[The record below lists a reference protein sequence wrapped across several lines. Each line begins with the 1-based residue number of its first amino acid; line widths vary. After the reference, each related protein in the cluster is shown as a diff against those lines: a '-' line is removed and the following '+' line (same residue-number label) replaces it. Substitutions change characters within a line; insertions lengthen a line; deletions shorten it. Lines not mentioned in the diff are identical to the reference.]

1 MSSSAYDAQARG
13 DRGAYAR
20 YLAGMN
26 ASMQQKVAL
35 TAAYLLGRG
44 TIADMGMGSGA
55 GSHALAALYPGLDV
69 VGVDINP
76 QMVAIA
82 SETYAEPNL
91 RFVVGDI
98 AAPVF
103 EPGTLDAIFDSSVL
117 HHVTSF
123 NAYVLERAADALAVQ
138 AAQLREGGV
147 LIVRDFVAPGGPDRV
162 WLDVAADDGDDGDDP
177 KTCSTAAL
185 LRRFAREFRSLAAAP
200 GFPLSELDA
209 SDGPPLSVG
218 RRRFALSHRH
228 AVEFLLRKDYRTD
241 WVSEVQE
248 EYTYFDQPQFERRY
262 ADLGLRVL
270 ASQPIRNP
278 WIYAHRLVGKTQL
291 WDAETGAAVSLPAT
305 NYVIVGERVAAD
317 DGVRFSAEP
326 CAPIGYLSVEHH
338 RHVRTGAAVDLVRR
352 PHRTIDAIPWFVAD
366 DELFVLARMSYPR
379 PILTV
384 RGPTADNLDGSR
396 SPGWITEPLTFV
408 QDDKPL
414 AQAVEDALEQ
424 RAGIAPAQ
432 ILGFADGPTYYPSP
446 GGLQEQVRAS
456 FVHVRPQAGQRELP
470 DTSGLSSSGRTGAI
484 EAKQLLR
491 AAQVGG
497 LPDARLEAAVHALLR
512 AQARDAGP
520 WIGATL
526 ELATIEGEL
535 ALADPRAPTRPPR
548 RREFART
555 DEGAGYIA
563 RKAATFTERDTDGR
577 QVGSTTLEYVVP
589 ARMSAR
595 TVVALA
601 LLLRDGA
608 PWVGIED
615 DDRPAA
621 QCIEG
626 HSDLWVAPAWRLPAD
641 IGGLD
646 DAHAFIAD
654 RLRDEHD
661 LSIAAL
667 WPLGGH
673 YHPSPGVTPEVVHP
687 FAAAVAAAPSRP
699 SSLRFVPLAALLDAP
714 HWLRDGHLRV
724 TAFRAAHALGLLGP
738 TADTR

>member
-20 YLAGMN
+20 YLQGMN

-55 GSHALAALYPGLDV
+55 GSHALAALYPTLDV

-82 SETYAEPNL
+82 SQTYTEPNL

-98 AAPVF
+98 AAKVF
-103 EPGTLDAIFDSSVL
+103 DDGTLDAIFDSSVL

-123 NAYVLERAADALAVQ
+123 NDYEVDRAADALAVQ
-138 AAQLREGGV
+138 TRQLREGGV
-147 LIVRDFVAPGGPDRV
+147 LIVRDFVAPGAPQDV
-162 WLDVAADDGDDGDDP
+162 WLDVAGDDGDEGDDP
-177 KTCSTAAL
+177 TTCSTAAL
-185 LRRFAREFRSLAAAP
+185 LQRFAREFRSLSPSP
-200 GFPLSELDA
+200 GFALTEVEADE
-209 SDGPPLSVG
+209 GPALAPG
-218 RRRFALSHRH
+218 RRRFALAHRC
-228 AVEFLLRKDYRTD
+228 AVEFLLRKDYRAD

-278 WIYAHRLVGKTQL
+278 WIYANRLVRKARL
-291 WDAETGAAVSLPAT
+291 WDPQSGAAAPLPAT
-305 NYVIVGERVAAD
+305 NYVIVGERVASGT
-317 DGVRFSAEP
+317 GVRFEGEP
-326 CAPIGYLSVEHH
+326 CPPSGYLSVEHH
-338 RHVRTGAAVDLVRR
+338 RHVDTGARVDLVRR
-352 PHRTIDAIPWFVAD
+352 PHRTIDAIPWFQVG

-384 RGPTADNLDGSR
+384 RGPTAHNLDDSR

-414 AQAVEDALEQ
+414 AQAVEDALDR
-424 RAGIAPAQ
+424 RAGLSPSQ
-432 ILGFADGPTYYPSP
+432 IVGFADGPTYYPSP

-456 FVHVRPQAGQRELP
+456 FVHVQPQAGQRQLP

-512 AQARDAGP
+512 SRGRDAGP
-520 WIGATL
+520 WIGAKL
-526 ELATIEGEL
+526 LLHEVEGDLAS
-535 ALADPRAPTRPPR
+535 ADPAARTPTPR
-548 RREFART
+548 RRKFARA
-555 DEGAGYIA
+555 DDGAGYLRRETA
-563 RKAATFTERDTDGR
+563 RFSERAADGR
-577 QVGSTTLEYVVP
+577 EVGTTTLEYVVP
-589 ARMSAR
+589 AKMSAR
-595 TVVALA
+595 TVVALP
-601 LLLRDGA
+601 LLLRDGT

-626 HSDLWVAPAWRLPAD
+626 HSDLWVAPAWRLPH
-641 IGGLD
+641 GVRGLD
-646 DAHAFIAD
+646 DARAWITQ

-661 LSIAAL
+661 LPIEGL

-687 FAAAVAAAPSRP
+687 FAAAVVDAPTGRSP
-699 SSLRFVPLAALLDAP
+699 LRFVPLHALLDAP
-714 HWLRDGHLRV
+714 HRLRDGHLRV
-724 TAFRAAHALGLLGP
+724 VAYRAAHALGLLE
-738 TADTR
+738 A